1 MTKVK
6 SSLLILALFFV
17 YQTTKAQNDTKTY
30 DFKDFDKVQ
39 IENLNGEV
47 EIEIGKSYII
57 TVSGK
62 DNAQEQV
69 QLTKSNDK
77 LLVNLVGKFVTDW
90 KNRKV
95 VKVKIVMPEISKLF
109 NFSNAD
115 VSVQKCVGR
124 YFGIENKGNGNI
136 SVAGDVV
143 DHIEINNN
151 GNGNLETKNIIS
163 KKVNISK
170 SGNGDVNIRTD
181 NNFNVEMSGN
191 GDIVNYGKG
200 KAVINKQ
207 SGTGKVVYRN

>member
-1 MTKVK
+1 MKKCK

-17 YQTTKAQNDTKTY
+17 AVIAKAQSDLKTY
-30 DFKDFDKVQ
+30 DLKDFDKVQ
-39 IENLNGEV
+39 IENINGEV
-47 EIEIGKSYII
+47 EIEMGKSYSI

-69 QLTKSNDK
+69 QITKSEDL
-77 LLVNLVGKFVTDW
+77 LLVKLDSKFVIDW
-90 KNRKV
+90 KKRKA

-115 VSVQKCVGR
+115 VSVQKFAGR
-124 YFGIENKGNGNI
+124 YFGIENKGNGNVT
-136 SVAGDVV
+136 VAGSVV
-143 DHIEINNN
+143 DHIEISNN

-163 KKVNISK
+163 KKVDISK

-181 NNFNVEMSGN
+181 SDFIVEMAGN
-191 GDIVNYGKG
+191 GDVVNYGKG
-200 KAVINKQ
+200 KAIINKQ